1 MENRSSEEE
10 YVVDIDSSQES
21 KNSIVA
27 TLNGL
32 LIAHADKLQKQLD
45 CFESRVLSRAPLVG
59 GFQQRPVQLPVPQAA
74 SKCSEHAAELHHA
87 AIGHREVRFQAASET
102 IGAADTVGVA
112 FSSLPGSNTLVLPQ
126 SDHTGTLAVKQGD
139 HTGTPSGV
147 HSSHT
152 AGPPWWRAKTVSNFN
167 RTKSVVD
174 EGWLEALA
182 KSKGWV
188 RFSDALQNFKD
199 YLPWAESQA
208 LCRRVEAERSRQK
221 TWGQK
226 FVLGSYFDCFCAVII
241 CLNAAL
247 LGFFVDDSAH
257 RLAYTQ
263 REWSKPLNI
272 IFTSWFAAEILFRAW
287 ATRVEYVVCRD
298 WKWNIFDIVI
308 VCVGVVDTI
317 IEQVNN
323 EPRPGGSRFAII
335 RILRITRLFRV
346 VRILRVVR
354 FFYELRMMVSSTF
367 KSLKPFL
374 WAMCLILLLMYMFSV
389 HLVQTVT
396 EHRLEHPTEDLT
408 IMVDMFGSLHMSM
421 MTLFQCISGGLSWRE
436 AWVELYRISWS
447 YSITLGL
454 FVSFVVFAVLNIVT
468 GIFVGSA
475 MQSAQEDQDVI
486 IADEMNETNSYAQSM
501 LKIFIEADVDNS
513 GYLDLEE
520 FEKHLEDH
528 RVRAYLHYL
537 GLDPDEAKGLF
548 KLLDLGNDGKVGR
561 KEFVLGCMRLK
572 GPAKNV
578 DMATLLYENK
588 RMMELWSSFMTYVE
602 EQFNFILYNQA
613 FASHERSC
621 TTI

>member
-1 MENRSSEEE
+1 
-10 YVVDIDSSQES
+10 
-21 KNSIVA
+21 
-27 TLNGL
+27 
-32 LIAHADKLQKQLD
+32 
-45 CFESRVLSRAPLVG
+45 
-59 GFQQRPVQLPVPQAA
+59 
-74 SKCSEHAAELHHA
+74 
-87 AIGHREVRFQAASET
+87 
-102 IGAADTVGVA
+102 
-112 FSSLPGSNTLVLPQ
+112 
-126 SDHTGTLAVKQGD
+126 
-139 HTGTPSGV
+139 
-147 HSSHT
+147 
-152 AGPPWWRAKTVSNFN
+152 
-167 RTKSVVD
+167 
-174 EGWLEALA
+174 
-182 KSKGWV
+182 
-188 RFSDALQNFKD
+188 
-199 YLPWAESQA
+199 
-208 LCRRVEAERSRQK
+208 
-221 TWGQK
+221 
-226 FVLGSYFDCFCAVII
+226 
-241 CLNAAL
+241 
-247 LGFFVDDSAH
+247 
-257 RLAYTQ
+257 
-263 REWSKPLNI
+263 
-272 IFTSWFAAEILFRAW
+272 
-287 ATRVEYVVCRD
+287 
-298 WKWNIFDIVI
+298 
-308 VCVGVVDTI
+308 
-317 IEQVNN
+317 
-323 EPRPGGSRFAII
+323 
-335 RILRITRLFRV
+335 
-346 VRILRVVR
+346 
-354 FFYELRMMVSSTF
+354 
-367 KSLKPFL
+367 
-374 WAMCLILLLMYMFSV
+374 MCLILLLMYMFSV